1 MRLSKFLTLATAT
14 AGLIVITAAPSDAQR
29 TTTRNLK
36 SPALMNVKPAIKQAG
51 PAIRHQSKA
60 TNVKPAVKQG
70 GPTVRDHRK
79 PSTSTATASGGVT
92 VKSTG
97 GKRKSSTCVKSVLG
111 GPCAT
116 LKDVS
121 SVKGVKN
128 LVKRTL
134 GKDRDHRK

>member
-1 MRLSKFLTLATAT
+1 LFRAGLIVSNIGGSKMRLSKFLALGAAA
-14 AGLIVITAAPSDAQR
+14 AGLIVITVAPSDAQR
-29 TTTRNLK
+29 RSTTQNLK
-36 SPALMNVKPAIKQAG
+36 SPASM
-51 PAIRHQSKA
+51 
-60 TNVKPAVKQG
+60 NVKPAVKQG